1 MLKFAAPLI
10 GEEEKEAVLLAMSGD
25 RLTEGPKVEEFEH
38 RFGEKFGGYAVAVSS
53 CTAALYIAGKLL
65 PPQTLT
71 VPAMTHPATALAMV
85 DHKIVFEDHHNTDVS
100 VDFLGMD
107 QPKGKIE
114 DAATALH
121 LKEYGM
127 LACFSFYP
135 AKQMTTGEGGML
147 LCKDRRD
154 AAEAKKIRAF
164 GKPEFDCFGLNFRMS
179 EIAAAIGV
187 EQLLKLD
194 DFIKRRED
202 NENVLR
208 ECLKDFELIGDNY
221 ALSIIT
227 PHRDRIRLS
236 LLKQGVE
243 TSAYYP
249 IPVPHTKYFG
259 EDKCYPQAE
268 RISSQSVTLSV
279 GPHLTQNDMKFVGT
293 LARELLWLAEE
304 DLSATT

>member
-10 GEEEKEAVLLAMSGD
+10 GEEEKEAVLLALSGD

-85 DHKIVFEDHHNTDVS
+85 DHKIVFEDHHNTDIS

-121 LKEYGM
+121 LKEYGN

-135 AKQMTTGEGGML
+135 AKVITTGEGGML

-154 AAEAKKIRAF
+154 AEEAKKIRAF
-164 GKPEFDCFGLNFRMS
+164 GKPNFDCFGLNFRMS
-179 EIAAAIGV
+179 EIAGAMGV
-187 EQLLKLD
+187 EQLRKLD

-208 ECLKDFELIGDNY
+208 EALDGFELMGDNY
-221 ALSIIT
+221 ALSVIVPDGID
-227 PHRDRIRLS
+227 RDALRLQ
-236 LLKQGVE
+236 LWNRGIE
-243 TSAYYP
+243 TSVYYMM
-249 IPVPHTKYFG
+249 PVPHTKYFG
-259 EDKCYPQAE
+259 ETKPYPNAE
-268 RISSQSVTLSV
+268 RISQRSITLSV
-279 GPHLTQNDMKFVGT
+279 GPHLTTNDMKFVGAFT
-293 LARELLWLAEE
+293 RELIY
-304 DLSATT
+304 SSTP